1 MRFTKMHGLGNDYLY
16 YYGEL
21 EHPDKLA
28 VQLSNRHFGIGADG
42 IIQITPSD
50 IADFKMRIF
59 NADGSEARMCGNGI
73 RCVGKYVYEKGYTKK
88 ESMEIETLS
97 GIRFLQLAVWENEV
111 KSITVDMG
119 KAKVEVPVTLMAAG
133 EAITCTPVSVGNPHA
148 VIFVRDAEHAPLER
162 IGPEIEKNP
171 YFPNGVNVEFAEQI
185 ERNALRMRVWERGS
199 GITMAC
205 GTGACATTAAAV
217 VAGMCPMGEEIIV
230 ELDGGKLRIK
240 VKEDYTIVMTGTA
253 DTICECEV

>member
-1 MRFTKMHGLGNDYLY
+1 M
-16 YYGEL
+16 
-21 EHPDKLA
+21 
-28 VQLSNRHFGIGADG
+28 
-42 IIQITPSD
+42 
-50 IADFKMRIF
+50 
-59 NADGSEARMCGNGI
+59 
-73 RCVGKYVYEKGYTKK
+73 
-88 ESMEIETLS
+88 
-97 GIRFLQLAVWENEV
+97 
-111 KSITVDMG
+111 
-119 KAKVEVPVTLMAAG
+119 
-133 EAITCTPVSVGNPHA
+133 
-148 VIFVRDAEHAPLER
+148 RDAEHAPLER